1 MTHCPHCSA
10 EINNTGSM
18 QVCPYCGKGLFSKPS
33 WRSSFAALFK
43 KKNKKSPVVAAPL
56 PSEEAVPKKKWGG
69 KKKKVIL
76 IPAEQ
81 AIIAPLERFPL
92 WLMIVFTVMTLG
104 LFSVFWFTLKFPQ
117 FNKFARR
124 DKQIS
129 SWLVSLD
136 LALELIWLTALI
148 LSVARL
154 AMANGL
160 SLLLEV
166 IYLQRGEI
174 VMNPAFLALPI
185 GFFLHRHLILW
196 ARWNLRSFVARRNR
210 ELAKIVAPSW
220 FLLWLFGGIYL
231 QYHINRLH
239 SVHFFIEKEKVQRA
253 VIKIEHS

>member
-18 QVCPYCGKGLFSKPS
+18 QVCPYCGKDLFAKPS
-33 WRSSFAALFK
+33 WRSSFSSLFK
-43 KKNKKSPVVAAPL
+43 KKKGKNAIVSTSTPP
-56 PSEEAVPKKKWGG
+56 EEASPKKKWGA

-92 WLMIVFTVMTLG
+92 GLMILLTILTLG

-136 LALELIWLTALI
+136 LALQLIWLTALI
-148 LSVARL
+148 LNVARL
-154 AMANGL
+154 AMANGF

-166 IYLQRGEI
+166 IYLQREDI
-174 VMNPAFLALPI
+174 IMNPAFLALPI

-220 FLLWLFGGIYL
+220 FLLWIFGGVYL
-231 QYHINRLH
+231 QYHINKLH
-239 SVHFFIEKEKVQRA
+239 SVHFFIEKEKIQRA
-253 VIKIEHS
+253 VIKIEHN